1 MLHLRACFGA
11 RFAPVVLAAVV
22 LCAPLSVRAQAATAD
37 DQLYRT
43 TIDDA
48 VREFDASH
56 WEEARAL
63 FKRANELSPNARTL
77 RGMGMA
83 AFELRMYVQAIRE
96 LDAALRETRK
106 PLEGDMRTSVQQLKE
121 KAREFVGRVQLVLEP
136 PEAKV
141 LIDGKEPQLE
151 PDGTLLL
158 DVGTHV
164 ISATAGGYKP
174 SNLRLNIEGGMD
186 EAVRVP
192 LEPLLAMQAGVPA
205 IDADHPPPV
214 SSETAPS
221 KPPPPK
227 IEDNHFDTYGWIAL
241 AGAGA
246 FGATSAIT
254 FFAIGGNKYDKLK
267 KQCNTHCTDQ
277 EIDDA
282 GVKTMDTLSTVFLVA
297 ASAAAVTSAVFFLL
311 DNGSEVEASEHAR
324 ASRPKVA
331 FAVAPNGVALA
342 GRF

>member
-1 MLHLRACFGA
+1 MLHLRSIFGLL
-11 RFAPVVLAAVV
+11 VLGA
-22 LCAPLSVRAQAATAD
+22 LMCAPLAVHAQAAAAD
-37 DQLYRT
+37 EQLYRT

-48 VREFDASH
+48 VREFAAGH

-63 FKRANELSPNARTL
+63 FKRAHELSPNARTL

-106 PLEGDMRTSVQQLKE
+106 PLEGEMRVSVQQLKE

-158 DVGTHV
+158 DLGTHV
-164 ISATAGGYKP
+164 ISATANGYKP
-174 SNLRLNIEGGMD
+174 TNMRLNVEGGMD
-186 EAVRVP
+186 EALRVP
-192 LEPLLAMQAGVPA
+192 LEPLLAVQAGVPA
-205 IDADHPPPV
+205 IDPDHPQPATP
-214 SSETAPS
+214 EPTQAA
-221 KPPPPK
+221 PPPPK
-227 IEDNHFDTYGWIAL
+227 VEDNHFRTYGWIAL
-241 AGAGA
+241 AGAAA
-246 FGATSAIT
+246 FGGASAIT
-254 FFAIGGNKYDKLK
+254 FFAVGGSKYDNLK
-267 KQCNTHCTDQ
+267 KQCGTTCTDQ
-277 EIDDA
+277 EIDDS

-297 ASAAAVTSAVFFLL
+297 ASAAAVTSATFFLL
-311 DNGSEVEASEHAR
+311 DNGSEAEASAHAR
-324 ASRPKVA
+324 ADRAHVA